1 MEISGA
7 LSEVF
12 AALDERNNVDEQRT
26 IDYIEFLVKNGVKA
40 LFVGGIAAETL
51 SFSDEERERWLKAV
65 KSAAGNVPIIFQ
77 LKPSNIG
84 ELKKQVDLAE
94 ENDVAVVSLS
104 QPYPIPLSSNELVDY
119 FNKACKLTSL
129 PIMVYNEP
137 TVGKPMDL
145 QTLNSIV
152 KNNENVK
159 FYKDSTHNM
168 IDLHGLI
175 MQNPSINVLAGSD
188 GLIFDIINAGGKGVV
203 SLVVNPFPELINAD
217 VKALQDREIEKALEL
232 QNKIL
237 KVRSILKEGGLT
249 AGYRYAMELRGI
261 NVGKAPFPY
270 SNINEEAK
278 SKIKQNLK
286 ELNLL

>member
-77 LKPSNIG
+77 LKPSNMG
-84 ELKKQVDLAE
+84 ELKRQVDLAE

-188 GLIFDIINAGGKGVV
+188 GLIFDIMNAGGKGVV
-203 SLVVNPFPELINAD
+203 SLVVNPFPELINAE
-217 VKALQDREIEKALEL
+217 VKALQDGEIEKALEL

>member
-188 GLIFDIINAGGKGVV
+188 GLIFDIMNAGGKGVV
-203 SLVVNPFPELINAD
+203 SLVVNPFPELINAE
-217 VKALQDREIEKALEL
+217 VKALQDGEIEKALEL

>member
-77 LKPSNIG
+77 LKPSNMG
-84 ELKKQVDLAE
+84 ELKRQVDLAE

-188 GLIFDIINAGGKGVV
+188 GLIFDIMNAGGKGVV
-203 SLVVNPFPELINAD
+203 SLVVNPFPELINAE

>member
-77 LKPSNIG
+77 LKPSNMG
-84 ELKKQVDLAE
+84 ELKRQVDLAE

>member
-12 AALDERNNVDEQRT
+12 AAFNEKNQIDEQKT
-26 IDYIEFLVKNGVKA
+26 HEYVKFLLKNNVKA

-51 SFSDEERERWLKAV
+51 SFSDDEREKWLKAV
-65 KSAAGNVPIIFQ
+65 KSAAENTAVIFQ
-77 LKPSNIG
+77 LKPSNIEG
-84 ELKKQVDLAE
+84 LKKQIKTAE
-94 ENDVAVVSLS
+94 ENSVDIVSLS
-104 QPYPIPLSSNELVDY
+104 QPYPIPLSNNEIVDY
-119 FNKACKLTSL
+119 FNNACKLTSL

-137 TVGKPMDL
+137 TVGKAMDI
-145 QTLNSIV
+145 QTLNLII
-152 KNNENVK
+152 KNNKNVN

-168 IDLHGLI
+168 IDLHSLI
-175 MQNPSINVLAGSD
+175 LQNPSLNVLAGSD

-203 SLVVNPFPELINAD
+203 SLVVNPFPELINQE
-217 VKALQDREIEKALEL
+217 VEALQKKQLDKALEL

-249 AGYRYAMELRGI
+249 AGYRYAMQLRGI
-261 NVGKAPFPY
+261 DIGKAPFPY
-270 SNINEEAK
+270 SNINEDAK
-278 SKIKQNLK
+278 SKIEKNLK

>member
-1 MEISGA
+1 MY
-7 LSEVF
+7 LF

-77 LKPSNIG
+77 LKPSNMG
-84 ELKKQVDLAE
+84 ELKRQVDLAE

-188 GLIFDIINAGGKGVV
+188 GLIFDIMNAGGKGVV
-203 SLVVNPFPELINAD
+203 SLVVNPFPELINAE
-217 VKALQDREIEKALEL
+217 VKALQDGEIEKALEL

>member
-77 LKPSNIG
+77 LKPSNMG
-84 ELKKQVDLAE
+84 ELKRQVDLAE
-94 ENDVAVVSLS
+94 ENDVVVVSLS

-188 GLIFDIINAGGKGVV
+188 GLIFDIMNAGGKGVV
-203 SLVVNPFPELINAD
+203 SLVVNPFPELINAE
-217 VKALQDREIEKALEL
+217 VKALQDGEIEKALEL

>member
-77 LKPSNIG
+77 LKPSNMG
-84 ELKKQVDLAE
+84 ELKRQVDLAE

-188 GLIFDIINAGGKGVV
+188 GLIFDIMNAGGKGVV

>member
-77 LKPSNIG
+77 LKPSNMG
-84 ELKKQVDLAE
+84 ELKRQVDLAE

-188 GLIFDIINAGGKGVV
+188 GLIFDIMNAGGKGVV
-203 SLVVNPFPELINAD
+203 SLVVNPFPELINAE
-217 VKALQDREIEKALEL
+217 VKALQDGEKEKALEL